1 MVNTTFLEQ
10 YKHGLDL
17 LATGHDVDRAGLR
30 LRWLSMESQAASVLP
45 GHASHAEE
53 NNGEFVAEWDALAGI
68 PPERSEETLR
78 RPDALI
84 EENLHFRCPLLLPA
98 DSAPRGLIIL
108 LNGLNERSWDRYL
121 PWALRL
127 LGFTGR
133 AVLVFPLAFHLNR
146 APSAWADPRRMSR
159 LSAERRAL
167 HEGITASSLSNAAL
181 SARIQALPQRFLWS
195 GMQSHEDVR
204 DFIRALRSG
213 AWPDLAADLRV
224 DFFGYS
230 IGAFL
235 ALILLMADRDA
246 LLGQSRLLAFSGGAA
261 LDGMAL
267 TSRYILDS
275 AAHEALLRCFI
286 SDFEATMRN
295 DARVAGVLSGGH
307 SAGAAFRSMLSV
319 NETAAERLAMLAP
332 IAQRVRAI
340 ALTRDEV
347 MPPDAV
353 RATLCPG
360 NAVAVDMRELDFPHE
375 YSHVHPF
382 PLLPAVEAEVE
393 RAFDAVMTLT
403 AEHFA

>member
-1 MVNTTFLEQ
+1 MNTTFLQQ
-10 YKHGLDL
+10 YKFGLDL
-17 LATGHDVDRAGLR
+17 LATGQDLDHADVR
-30 LRWLSMESQAASVLP
+30 LRWLSLESQAASVLP
-45 GHASHAEE
+45 GHASHVVE
-53 NNGEFVAEWDALAGI
+53 GDRDMVAELDTTLGI
-68 PPERSEETLR
+68 PPERVEETLL

-84 EENLHFRCPLLLPA
+84 EENLRFRCPLLLPA

-108 LNGLNERSWDRYL
+108 LNGLNERSSDRYL

-127 LGFTGR
+127 LMLTGR
-133 AVLVFPLAFHLNR
+133 AVLLFPLAFHLNR
-146 APSAWADPRRMSR
+146 APSAWADPRRMTR
-159 LSAERRAL
+159 LSAERRSL

-195 GMQSHEDVR
+195 GVQSHEDVR

-213 AWPDLAADLRV
+213 AWPELASDLRV

-235 ALILLMADRDA
+235 ALLLLMADRDA
-246 LLGQSRLLAFSGGAA
+246 LLAQSRLLAFCGGAA

-275 AAHEALLRCFI
+275 AAHGALLRCFRT
-286 SDFEATMRN
+286 DFSATLRN
-295 DARVAGVLSGGH
+295 DARLAGALSGGH
-307 SAGAAFRSMLSV
+307 PAGAAFRSMLSA
-319 NETAAERLAMLAP
+319 NDGTAARGAMLAP
-332 IAQRVRAI
+332 IASRVRAI

-360 NAVAVDMRELDFPHE
+360 AAVGVDVRELDFPYD

-382 PLLPAVEAEVE
+382 PLLPALEMEVE
-393 RAFDAVMTLT
+393 RAFDSVMTLT
-403 AEHFA
+403 AEHLA

>member
-1 MVNTTFLEQ
+1 MSTTFLEQ
-10 YKHGLDL
+10 YEFGLDL
-17 LATGHDVDRAGLR
+17 LATGQDLDHAELR
-30 LRWLSMESQAASVLP
+30 LRWLSMESHATSFLP
-45 GHASHAEE
+45 GHTSHAEE
-53 NNGEFVAEWDALAGI
+53 TSGEFIAESDALAGI
-68 PPERSEETLR
+68 PPERSEETLL

-84 EENLHFRCPLLLPA
+84 EENRRFRCPLLLPA
-98 DSAPRGLIIL
+98 HSAPRGLIIL

-127 LGFTGR
+127 LGLTGR

-146 APSAWADPRRMSR
+146 APSAWADPRRMTR

-204 DFIRALRSG
+204 DFIRALRRG

-246 LLGQSRLLAFSGGAA
+246 LLGQSRLLAFCGGAA

-295 DARVAGVLSGGH
+295 DARVAGVLSDGH
-307 SAGAAFRSMLSV
+307 PAGAAFRSMLSV
-319 NETAAERLAMLAP
+319 NEDAAERVAMLAP
-332 IAQRVRAI
+332 IASRVRAI

-353 RATLCPG
+353 RATLRPG
-360 NAVAVDMRELDFPHE
+360 DAVAVDMREVDFPYE

-382 PLLPAVEAEVE
+382 PLLPTVETEVE
-393 RAFDAVMTLT
+393 RAFDTVMTLT